1 MNKPKGQT
9 STQAT
14 ANENQMMLVKILQ
27 QIKSLI
33 TTILPVDRSSKEEIL
48 DSIDSVLQTQNA
60 QKKWI
65 ESTILLSL
73 ETLQLFLEET
83 KERTQSEV
91 ENKLVQEMFILGKL
105 LERVYIYST
114 DIEYAQFYNKELA
127 IRIDNLFHDKKLKIE
142 FKASEGSLVSL
153 VESIFNEIETKKIN
167 YFKSD
172 KQHKLKRAFG
182 KDRRQ
187 TVHADSG

>member
-1 MNKPKGQT
+1 
-9 STQAT
+9 
-14 ANENQMMLVKILQ
+14 MLVKVLQ

-33 TTILPVDRSSKEEIL
+33 TTILPVDRTSKEEIL
-48 DSIDSVLQTQNA
+48 DSIDSVLQTQNP

-91 ENKLVQEMFILGKL
+91 ENKLVHEMFILGKL

-142 FKASEGSLVSL
+142 YKASEGSLVSL

-167 YFKSD
+167 YFKFGY
-172 KQHKLKRAFG
+172 QHKLQRAFR
-182 KDRRQ
+182 KN
-187 TVHADSG
+187 

>member
-1 MNKPKGQT
+1 MNKTKTQT
-9 STQAT
+9 SSSGTS
-14 ANENQMMLVKILQ
+14 NENQMTLVKILQ

-33 TTILPVDRSSKEEIL
+33 TTILPVDRTSKEEIL

-60 QKKWI
+60 QKKWV

-142 FKASEGSLVSL
+142 YKASEGSLVSL
-153 VESIFNEIETKKIN
+153 VEGIFNEIETKKIN
-167 YFKSD
+167 YFKSG
-172 KQHKLKRAFG
+172 KQHELKGAL
-182 KDRRQ
+182 
-187 TVHADSG
+187 